1 MTLRLRIASHSEVG
15 LVRKMNQDS
24 GYASPHLLVVAD
36 GMGGAAAGDLASAV
50 AIDVIKRLDTPDL
63 LTGTTP
69 AEPTPAPSTPAES
82 GGAPTAP
89 ADGSEQTVIVPSA
102 DGAAEQG
109 PAGLNP
115 LLGRFAASVADAN
128 DRIADLV
135 AADYALEGMGT
146 TVTGAVFDGQ
156 RIGLVHIGDSRAYL
170 LRGGR
175 LERLTHDH
183 SWVQSLVDDGKISA
197 DEAAYHPHR
206 SLLLKVLN
214 GQPANDPDLTTVEL
228 QAGDRLLFC
237 SDGLCGLVDDP
248 RIGELAA
255 HPDLEVAVTDLV
267 DAALAAGGIDNI
279 TVILAEAVPEGG
291 SVAPAEGDAVTPA
304 EGDAVTPAEDE
315 DTAVRPVVAATVV
328 LGAAAERDIPSV
340 PRRASLLPG
349 LSSDVEDEDEDD
361 EEGDEDDTP
370 ANGTAAKAPAT
381 RDDESRYTPGPP
393 SKRPIVRSLLVGL
406 AILLVAA
413 AGLGAGYA
421 WTRTQYF
428 VGAAGEQVAIYQ
440 GLPDGIPGLQLS
452 QVYEVQDLPVASL
465 PPYYQAQVTAGIEVA
480 SVDAARV
487 TIEQLREMARRCAEP
502 TPTPRP
508 PATPKTTATPTTTA
522 TSKPTPT
529 PSGSADRAPSGGAP
543 TPTTSLTLAPS
554 SKPATPAPTTPAP
567 SPLPGQGC

>member
-1 MTLRLRIASHSEVG
+1 MALHLRIASHSEVG

-50 AIDVIKRLDTPDL
+50 AIDSIKRLDTPDL
-63 LTGTTP
+63 LTGSSAVSSAVDTEGSTTP
-69 AEPTPAPSTPAES
+69 PTDGTEHAIVVP
-82 GGAPTAP
+82 P
-89 ADGSEQTVIVPSA
+89 ADDGS
-102 DGAAEQG
+102 AEQG

-115 LLGRFAASVADAN
+115 LLGRFAATVAEAN
-128 DRIADLV
+128 ARIADLV

-146 TVTGAVFDGQ
+146 TVTGAIFDGQ
-156 RIGLVHIGDSRAYL
+156 RIGLVHIGDSRGYL
-170 LRGGR
+170 LRDGH

-228 QAGDRLLFC
+228 RAGDRLLFC

-279 TVILAEAVPEGG
+279 TVILAEAVPDTESG
-291 SVAPAEGDAVTPA
+291 PTGDR
-304 EGDAVTPAEDE
+304 AEDD

-328 LGAAAERDIPSV
+328 LGAAADRDIPSV
-340 PRRASLLPG
+340 PRRTSLVPG
-349 LSSDVEDEDEDD
+349 LPTDDDED
-361 EEGDEDDTP
+361 DEDDTP
-370 ANGTAAKAPAT
+370 ANGTPANGTGATVAKAPPAT
-381 RDDESRYTPGPP
+381 RDDESRYAPGPP
-393 SKRPIVRSLLVGL
+393 ARRPIIRTLLVGL

-428 VGAAGEQVAIYQ
+428 VGAAGDQVAIYQ
-440 GLPDGIPGLQLS
+440 GLPDGIPGLQLA

-480 SVDAARV
+480 SVEAARV
-487 TIEQLREMARRCAEP
+487 TVEQLREMARRCAQP
-502 TPTPRP
+502 TPSPRP
-508 PATPKTTATPTTTA
+508 TTTPTTTT
-522 TSKPTPT
+522 TSKPTAT
-529 PSGSADRAPSGGAP
+529 PSTTAGAPSGTASAP
-543 TPTTSLTLAPS
+543 TPTTSLTLAPPS
-554 SKPATPAPTTPAP
+554 TAAPTTPAP

>member
-1 MTLRLRIASHSEVG
+1 M
-15 LVRKMNQDS
+15 
-24 GYASPHLLVVAD
+24 
-36 GMGGAAAGDLASAV
+36 
-50 AIDVIKRLDTPDL
+50 
-63 LTGTTP
+63 
-69 AEPTPAPSTPAES
+69 
-82 GGAPTAP
+82 
-89 ADGSEQTVIVPSA
+89 
-102 DGAAEQG
+102 
-109 PAGLNP
+109 
-115 LLGRFAASVADAN
+115 
-128 DRIADLV
+128 
-135 AADYALEGMGT
+135 
-146 TVTGAVFDGQ
+146 
-156 RIGLVHIGDSRAYL
+156 HIGDSRAYL
-170 LRGGR
+170 LRAGR

-183 SWVQSLVDDGKISA
+183 SWVQSLVDDGKISP

-279 TVILAEAVPEGG
+279 TVILAEAVPDGGSVVPAEGG
-291 SVAPAEGDAVTPA
+291 SVVT
-304 EGDAVTPAEDE
+304 AEDE

-340 PRRASLLPG
+340 PRRSSPVTG
-349 LSSDVEDEDEDD
+349 LSPDDEDEDD
-361 EEGDEDDTP
+361 EDDEDDTP
-370 ANGTAAKAPAT
+370 ANGTEATVAKAPPAT

-393 SKRPIVRSLLVGL
+393 SKRPIVRTLLVGL

-428 VGAAGEQVAIYQ
+428 VGAAGDQVAIYQ

-465 PPYYQAQVTAGIEVA
+465 PPYYQAQVAAGIEVA

-487 TIEQLREMARRCAEP
+487 TVEQLREMARRCAQP
-502 TPTPRP
+502 TPSPTPRP
-508 PATPKTTATPTTTA
+508 TATPRTSATPKTSATPSTGA
-522 TSKPTPT
+522 
-529 PSGSADRAPSGGAP
+529 GGAP
-543 TPTTSLTLAPS
+543 YRCGVDPDPDDLADARAPVDLGHGRTHH
-554 SKPATPAPTTPAP
+554 ARGQPAPRAG
-567 SPLPGQGC
+567 LLIVRADR

>member
-1 MTLRLRIASHSEVG
+1 MALHLRIASHSEVG

-50 AIDVIKRLDTPDL
+50 AIDSIKRLDTPDL
-63 LTGTTP
+63 LTG
-69 AEPTPAPSTPAES
+69 SS
-82 GGAPTAP
+82 GGETSVVG
-89 ADGSEQTVIVPSA
+89 ADGSAARPTDGTEQTVVVPLV
-102 DGAAEQG
+102 DGAPVEQG

-115 LLGRFAASVADAN
+115 LLGRFAATVAEAN
-128 DRIADLV
+128 GRIADLV

-170 LRGGR
+170 LRDGR

-228 QAGDRLLFC
+228 RAGDRLLFC

-248 RIGELAA
+248 RIADLAA

-279 TVILAEAVPEGG
+279 TVILAEAVRDAE
-291 SVAPAEGDAVTPA
+291 PASTGDRAA
-304 EGDAVTPAEDE
+304 EDEDE
-315 DTAVRPVVAATVV
+315 DTAVRPVVAAAVV

-340 PRRASLLPG
+340 PRRTSLVPG
-349 LSSDVEDEDEDD
+349 LPTDEDD
-361 EEGDEDDTP
+361 EDDDEEDDTP
-370 ANGTAAKAPAT
+370 ANGTEATVAKAPPAT
-381 RDDESRYTPGPP
+381 RDDESRYAPGPP
-393 SKRPIVRSLLVGL
+393 ARRPIVRTLLVGL

-440 GLPDGIPGLQLS
+440 GLPDGIPGLQLA

-487 TIEQLREMARRCAEP
+487 TVEQLREMARRCAQP
-502 TPTPRP
+502 TPSPRPSATPRTTT
-508 PATPKTTATPTTTA
+508 TPKPTATPS
-522 TSKPTPT
+522 TST
-529 PSGSADRAPSGGAP
+529 GGAPSGPAA
-543 TPTTSLTLAPS
+543 TPTTSLTLAPPS
-554 SKPATPAPTTPAP
+554 TATPAP